1 MPIAT
6 INILEG
12 RSDEKKEEFIK
23 QVTEAIHKSI
33 DAPYSS
39 IRIILNEMK
48 KQHFGIAGQSAKKMG
63 K

>member
-12 RSDEKKEEFIK
+12 RSDEKKEKLIEL
-23 QVTEAIHKSI
+23 VTEAIHQSI
-33 DAPYSS
+33 DAPYPS
-39 IRIILNEMK
+39 IRVILNEMP
-48 KQHFGIAGQSAKKMG
+48 KQHFGIAGKSAKKLG